1 MDAIC
6 ARSALASRGVDEGIS
21 FDKKNPLSRSLT
33 HQSFAKD
40 ADINN
45 IMAKYA
51 VSGVLVDPSNVDSG
65 RAPRFGDF
73 SDLVDYPTLVSRINQ
88 AQSDFMTPSSAVRAK
103 FENSVEKCLEFI
115 SEPENVVE
123 AVKLGLLPES
133 TIDSTFA
140 VRPDLATDEWK
151 AAQLLKGVAVP
162 KATPTA
168 PTVPNDSL
176 PPAGK

>member
-1 MDAIC
+1 MDSAIC
-6 ARSALASRGVDEGIS
+6 DRSALASRGVDEGLS
-21 FDKKNPLSRSLT
+21 WPKDKNGRVITMT

-51 VSGVLVDPSNVDSG
+51 VSGVLVDPNNVDLG
-65 RAPRFGDF
+65 RTARFGDF

-88 AQSDFMTPSSAVRAK
+88 AQSDFMTLPSAVRAK

-115 SEPENVVE
+115 SEPANVRE

-133 TIDSTFA
+133 MI
-140 VRPDLATDEWK
+140 PITDVVMNPVPP
-151 AAQLLKGVAVP
+151 AQD
-162 KATPTA
+162 A
-168 PTVPNDSL
+168 PVIPASSL